1 MPKVS
6 IIIPVF
12 NRSRYLEK
20 CLDSVLN
27 QTLSDIEVICVD
39 DGSTDDSLSKLQN
52 YALKDKRVKVISL
65 EKNRGVSVARNI
77 GIENATGEFLAFV
90 DSDDFLDKQFYEKLY
105 NKALE
110 TQADCAKGNIYNYD
124 EKTGEISFLD
134 FYDMN
139 GKISQNK
146 YYFYYGFTSGIYKT
160 DIVQKNNIKFPENK
174 SYFEDPLF
182 NIKVVDKV
190 NKVIT
195 VDDAK
200 YYYLKHDNTL
210 TSVINVENIRD
221 VSKEILDYINVNIKN
236 KTDYCIVFDFLIDH
250 LFRYFESFEKEEKEK
265 KEKKEPLVD
274 AMDYCL
280 IKGRYS
286 TGKYQEVYTKIASK
300 DRFAKYQR
308 DLLQAYKR
316 YDYLN
321 QNPSQPFVKIL
332 VGYIKPSFLYKTNI
346 LTPIHLGRAVE
357 EDVSKEGFLKRED
370 FKWLHE
376 NCLGDDGFEGNISAM
391 NRRVGFLTGT
401 YWAWKNYEKLGNP
414 DYFGFFGY
422 RRLLLPYCLSEIGN
436 YDLVFP
442 MKMGFPTS
450 LKEQLIDMHG
460 DIYYKNMMDAIK
472 AVYPDEYDGVKQ
484 YMEGQEGYFLENYI
498 MKREFFFNFCQW
510 IFKLCFYMLENCS
523 FEEDKV
529 NNSGI
534 KNPEILKIIN
544 KNKERRDVAFLIERF
559 TGYYFYRLTQN
570 PKIKIQEVNV
580 FENAIA
586 TKYKENFVLKEI
598 HRRLLVKGFKKL

>member
-1 MPKVS
+1 MNNLIS

-12 NRSRYLEK
+12 NRAQYLPK
-20 CLDSVLN
+20 CLDSILN

-39 DGSTDDSLSKLQN
+39 DGSTDDSLATLQAYASK
-52 YALKDKRVKVISL
+52 DDRVKVITLPQNS
-65 EKNRGVSVARNI
+65 GVSVARNK
-77 GIENATGEFLAFV
+77 GIEHATGEFLAFV
-90 DSDDFLDKQFYEKLY
+90 DSDDFVDKQFYEKLY

-124 EKTGEISFLD
+124 EKTGESSLTE

-139 GKISQNK
+139 EKIRQNK
-146 YYFYYGFTSGIYKT
+146 HYFYYGFTSGIYKT
-160 DIVQKNNIKFPENK
+160 DIVKKNNIKFPENK

-182 NIKVVDKV
+182 NIKIIDKV

-210 TSVINVENIRD
+210 SSVINVENIRD
-221 VSKEILDYINVNIKN
+221 VSKEILDYLNANINN
-236 KTDYCIVFDFLIDH
+236 KTDYCIVFDFLIDY
-250 LFRYFESFEKEEKEK
+250 LFRYFESFEKEKQDT
-265 KEKKEPLVD
+265 LLD
-274 AMDYCL
+274 AIVYCL

-286 TGKYQEVYTKIASK
+286 TKKYQEVYSK
-300 DRFAKYQR
+300 VMPKDNLEKYQQ
-308 DLLQAYKR
+308 DLLQTYKR

-321 QNPSQPFVKIL
+321 QNPSKPFLKIL

-357 EDVSKEGFLKRED
+357 EEVSKEGSLKQED
-370 FKWLHE
+370 IKWLHE
-376 NCLGDDGFEGNISAM
+376 NCLGDDGFEGNISAT

-414 DYFGFFGY
+414 DYFGSFGY
-422 RRLLLPYCLSEIGN
+422 RRLLFPYCLSEIGN
-436 YDLVFP
+436 YDLLLP
-442 MKMGFPTS
+442 IKRGFPSS
-450 LKEQLIDMHG
+450 LREQLIDMHG
-460 DIYYKNMMDAIK
+460 DIYYQNMIDAIK
-472 AVYPDEYDGVKQ
+472 TVYPDEYDGVRQ
-484 YMEGQEGYFLENYI
+484 YMEGKEGYFLENYI
-498 MKREFFFNFCQW
+498 MKRELFFNFCQW

-523 FEEDKV
+523 FKEDKM
-529 NNSGI
+529 NNNGI

-544 KNKERRDVAFLIERF
+544 KSKERRDVAFLIERF

-570 PKIKIQEVNV
+570 PEIKIQEVNV
-580 FENAIA
+580 FENARA
-586 TKYKENFVLKEI
+586 TTYKENFVLKEI
-598 HRRLLVKGFKKL
+598 HRKLLVKGFKKL

>member
-6 IIIPVF
+6 VIIPVF

-27 QTLSDIEVICVD
+27 QTLSNIEVICVD
-39 DGSTDDSLSKLQN
+39 DGSTDDSLSKLRN
-52 YALKDKRVKVISL
+52 YALEDKRVKVISL

-90 DSDDFLDKQFYEKLY
+90 DSDDFLDEQFYEKLY

-124 EKTGEISFLD
+124 EKTGEISFIE

-139 GKISQNK
+139 EKISQNK

-160 DIVQKNNIKFPENK
+160 DIVQKNSIKFPENK
-174 SYFEDPLF
+174 SYFEDPYF
-182 NIKVVDKV
+182 SIQVAHAI
-190 NKVIT
+190 NKVST

-210 TSVINVENIRD
+210 SAVINVKNIKD
-221 VSKEILDYINVNIKN
+221 VSKEILDYIDVNIKN
-236 KTDYCIVFDFLIDH
+236 KTDYCIVFDFLIDY
-250 LFRYFESFEKEEKEK
+250 LFRYFESFEKEEKET
-265 KEKKEPLVD
+265 LFD
-274 AMDYCL
+274 AINYFL

-286 TGKYQEVYTKIASK
+286 TGKYQEVYTKVVVK
-300 DRFAKYQR
+300 EKLEKYQQ
-308 DLLQAYKR
+308 DLLQVYKR

-321 QNPSQPFVKIL
+321 QNPSKPFLKIL

-357 EDVSKEGFLKRED
+357 EDVSKEGSLRQED
-370 FKWLHE
+370 IKWLHE
-376 NCLGDDGFEGNISAM
+376 NCLGDDDFEGNISAT

-414 DYFGFFGY
+414 DYFGSFGY
-422 RRLLLPYCLSEIGN
+422 RRLLFPYCLSEIGN
-436 YDLVFP
+436 YDLLLPV
-442 MKMGFPTS
+442 KMGFETS
-450 LKEQLIDMHG
+450 LKEQLIDNHG
-460 DIYYKNMMDAIK
+460 EVYYKNMLSTIK

-484 YMEGQEGYFLENYI
+484 YMDGQEGYFLENYI

-523 FEEDKV
+523 FKGDKD
-529 NNSGI
+529 NNNGI
-534 KNPEILKIIN
+534 TNPEILKIIN

-580 FENAIA
+580 FENTRS
-586 TKYKENFVLKEI
+586 TKHKENFVLNEI
-598 HRRLLVKGFKKL
+598 HKRLLVKGFKRP